1 MSADSRNTCPAC
13 YSRITGVPIDE
24 ITQLHHLN
32 NANDIGLDD
41 QLREY
46 HENYIDKGYIVFEY
60 HEAECRDCGYRI
72 PEFTL
77 KHPIPP
83 IEE

>member
-1 MSADSRNTCPAC
+1 VSADSRNTCPAC

-41 QLREY
+41 Q
-46 HENYIDKGYIVFEY
+46 GYIVFEY